1 MEWKKYTVEDNYLPV
16 SGLLATFLLFVSF
29 YFQSLLLFF
38 LAAFILLLIY
48 LNSLYLKHIGKRLHF
63 ENVKVR
69 KKCFPKEEG
78 MIVLQFENNG
88 LPIMKGN
95 VKIVFDDIIS
105 PVDGFGSPHFAKYE
119 VNIPLSL
126 NYHQQNIIK
135 IPFTA
140 EKRGLAK
147 IWSIEIS
154 IPHFFGLGETVLQY
168 KHLVMQEVL
177 VYPIST
183 TVKYLNSFLSSRPGD
198 SFVPHSL
205 YDDFL
210 SPAGTRDYVYSDSFN
225 RINWKASA
233 KMQTLQT
240 KVFDRTAETGWTLSL
255 NIAHGHSILSELE
268 ELLSS
273 AAQIAYFSTKNHIPF
288 SLCINVRKAGKVPFY
303 YIPPGTGKEQLEKV
317 LEVLAMVKAYSYT
330 IPYEKML
337 GFYYRHLAV
346 QPYFIHGGNRSS
358 LDEQLF
364 KLISHKGTELL
375 ELKLMEEEALLIQLP
390 VIKDVVGK

>member
-1 MEWKKYTVEDNYLPV
+1 M
-16 SGLLATFLLFVSF
+16 SF
-29 YFQSLLLFF
+29 YFQSFLLFF
-38 LAAFILLLIY
+38 LAASILLLIF
-48 LNSLYLKHIGKRLHF
+48 LNSLYLKHIGNQLHF

-69 KKCFPKEEG
+69 KKCFPQEEG
-78 MIVLQFENNG
+78 TLVFQFENNG

-95 VKIVFDDIIS
+95 VKIIFDEMIS
-105 PVDGFGSPHFAKYE
+105 PIEGFASPQFAKYE

-126 NYHQQNIIK
+126 NYQQKSTIK
-135 IPFTA
+135 IPFIA

-147 IWSIEIS
+147 IWSIDIS
-154 IPHFFGLGETVLQY
+154 VPHFFGLGEVVLQY
-168 KHLVMQEVL
+168 KHVVMQEVL
-177 VYPIST
+177 VYPIPT
-183 TVKYLNSFLSSRPGD
+183 IVKNLHSFLSSKPGD
-198 SFVPHSL
+198 SFVLHSL
-205 YDDFL
+205 YEDFL
-210 SPAGTRDYVYSDSFN
+210 SPSGTRDYVYSDSFN

-240 KVFDRTAETGWTLSL
+240 KVFDRIAETGWTLSL

-273 AAQIAYFSTKNHIPF
+273 AAQIAYFSAENHIPF

-303 YIPPGTGKEQLEKV
+303 YIAPGTGKDQLEKV

-337 GFYYRHLAV
+337 GFYYRHLTV

-364 KLISHKGTELL
+364 KRINYKGTELI
-375 ELKLMEEEALLIQLP
+375 ELKLLEEEAVLIQMP
-390 VIKDVVGK
+390 VLKDVVGK